1 MRTTASPMSVAFARI
16 STAEDFSYGF
26 RDFLDRFREAP
37 DLALISDE
45 PASLTEALNDD
56 GLADAYLASIAAWL
70 AHRHGLPVP
79 EWAAGTARALG
90 KPWFAA
96 KTHKLRMV
104 LLQES
109 PTEFRVRNLFVS
121 ANALSRA

>member
-1 MRTTASPMSVAFARI
+1 MSVAFAGI
-16 STAEDFSYGF
+16 SNEQDFSYGF

-37 DLALISDE
+37 DFAMISDE
-45 PASLTEALNDD
+45 PASLKDALNDD

-70 AHRHGLPVP
+70 ARRHDLPVP
-79 EWAAGTARALG
+79 DWAVGTARALA

-109 PTEFRVRNLFVS
+109 PVEFRVRNLFVS